1 VARISLWRPGERA
14 DLSVPRGSPQ
24 MGARYDADAFGRF
37 AEGMARF
44 LGTGRFI
51 VGQTVLVVG
60 WIILNTFGI
69 IHHWDPYP
77 FILLNLAFS
86 TQAAY
91 AAPLILL
98 AQNRQDDRDRAN
110 IERDREV
117 ASRTQADTEFLAR
130 ELAAVRLAL
139 ADVVTTQ
146 DLEDSLAG
154 LAKLIADQQPQR
166 APELHTPPDGRPGHP
181 GGAAAPER

>member
-1 VARISLWRPGERA
+1 MARITLRRLGERA

-37 AEGMARF
+37 AEALARF

-51 VGQTVLVVG
+51 VGQTLFVIL
-60 WIILNTFGI
+60 WIILNTIGI
-69 IHHWDPYP
+69 IRHWDPYP

-98 AQNRQDDRDRAN
+98 AQNRQDERDRAN
-110 IERDREV
+110 IERDRQV
-117 ASRTQADTEFLAR
+117 AARTQADTEFLAR
-130 ELAAVRLAL
+130 ELASVRLSL
-139 ADVVTTQ
+139 NDVVTNQ
-146 DLEDSLAG
+146 DLAEHLER
-154 LAKLIADQQPQR
+154 LAKLIIDR
-166 APELHTPPDGRPGHP
+166 SPEK
-181 GGAAAPER
+181 PEED